1 VRVVPN
7 STRSRAGAHDYI
19 ARTLDGPMKPP
30 DPAPEAAM
38 GQCAARR
45 VIQRGTRPGGSAD
58 EGSVLPAKS
67 RVVQAEA
74 EAALHDESSPSRR
87 GDPAR

>member
-1 VRVVPN
+1 M
-7 STRSRAGAHDYI
+7 
-19 ARTLDGPMKPP
+19 GPMKPP
-30 DPAPEAAM
+30 DPAPEAAV
-38 GQCAARR
+38 GQCVARR
-45 VIQRGTRPGGSAD
+45 VIQQETRPGGSAD

-74 EAALHDESSPSRR
+74 EAALHDESSSSRR